1 MDNARYT
8 MHEGLDSTVAVAAV
22 AWTAFLMI
30 IVARLLP
37 VALTAEKMPHSDTV
51 IFSYFLYVFRMLS

>member
-1 MDNARYT
+1 
-8 MHEGLDSTVAVAAV
+8 MHEGLDSTVVVAVV

-30 IVARLLP
+30 IVARLFP
-37 VALTAEKMPHSDTV
+37 VALTTEKMPHTSTV

>member
-1 MDNARYT
+1 
-8 MHEGLDSTVAVAAV
+8 MHEGMDSTVAVAVV

-37 VALTAEKMPHSDTV
+37 LALTADKMPHPGAA
-51 IFSYFLYVFRMLS
+51 IFSYFLYVFRMLA

>member
-1 MDNARYT
+1 

-51 IFSYFLYVFRMLS
+51 IFSYFLYVFRMLA

>member
-8 MHEGLDSTVAVAAV
+8 MHEGLDSTVAIAVV

-37 VALTAEKMPHSDTV
+37 VALTADKIPHPGAA
-51 IFSYFLYVFRMLS
+51 ILSYFLYVFRMLA

>member
-1 MDNARYT
+1 MNKGR
-8 MHEGLDSTVAVAAV
+8 DSTVAVVVV

-37 VALTAEKMPHSDTV
+37 VELIADKTPHPGAA
-51 IFSYFLYVFRMLS
+51 IFSYFLYLF

>member
-1 MDNARYT
+1 
-8 MHEGLDSTVAVAAV
+8 MHEGMDSTVAVAVV

-37 VALTAEKMPHSDTV
+37 VALTADKIPHPGVT
-51 IFSYFLYVFRMLS
+51 IFSYFLYVFRMSA